1 VNAIKMKDRERG
13 GKEGVRDSE
22 KYVDGGNGLFKSWTY
37 SQRPTD
43 QPIYPA
49 TYRNP
54 RAYD

>member
-1 VNAIKMKDRERG
+1 MKDRERG